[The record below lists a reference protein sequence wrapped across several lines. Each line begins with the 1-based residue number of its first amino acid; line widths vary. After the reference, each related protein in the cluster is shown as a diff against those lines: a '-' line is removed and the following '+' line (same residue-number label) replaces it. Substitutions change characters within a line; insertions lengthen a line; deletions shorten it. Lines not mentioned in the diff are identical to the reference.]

1 MLCYRQFI
9 VINPVVL
16 LKRARFENAKE
27 RSEKDKRKSEKV
39 ENLHMKEFLHKSH
52 DGKELYYFHL

>member
-9 VINPVVL
+9 VTNPVVL
-16 LKRARFENAKE
+16 LTGARFENAKN
-27 RSEKDKRKSEKV
+27 DKSAKS